1 MSIDFL
7 EMDSQLWKHKAI
19 KFFFDISQF
28 VELFLLIILVKKNSS
43 FVKKWRCYGQ
53 NTEKNR
59 VTKAILRVSIFRL
72 LLRHLLVKSGIFF
85 YQNDQQEKL
94 YKLRCVKKNS
104 ETLVFF
110 VVDFP
115 WNYPVN
121 VVFI

>member
-43 FVKKWRCYGQ
+43 FVKKWRYYGQ
-53 NTEKNR
+53 NTEKNQ
-59 VTKAILRVSIFRL
+59 VTKAISRVSIFWL

-115 WNYPVN
+115 WNYPSY
-121 VVFI
+121 

>member
-43 FVKKWRCYGQ
+43 FVKKWRYYGQ
-53 NTEKNR
+53 NTEKNQ
-59 VTKAILRVSIFRL
+59 VTQAISRVSIFWL

-85 YQNDQQEKL
+85 TKMIS
-94 YKLRCVKKNS
+94 KKS
-104 ETLVFF
+104 ST
-110 VVDFP
+110 
-115 WNYPVN
+115 NYDVW
-121 VVFI
+121 